1 MQGMSDLLAPILV
14 EIPDEAEA
22 FWCFVDI
29 IKRGLFVCAPTDSD
43 MEKNLV
49 NIKLILQHLWLLIYK
64 SFFNNIIY
72 NVLVISEGINPYY
85 ATSVLQLFRITHRQ
99 YGFTILSSMATAVS
113 ILIYLLII
121 IYFFVV

>member
-1 MQGMSDLLAPILV
+1 MLLNYAVYDCDQTYMQGMSDLLAPILV

-49 NIKLILQHLWLLIYK
+49 NVKPIL
-64 SFFNNIIY
+64 
-72 NVLVISEGINPYY
+72 
-85 ATSVLQLFRITHRQ
+85 
-99 YGFTILSSMATAVS
+99 
-113 ILIYLLII
+113 
-121 IYFFVV
+121 